1 MTTVNDEQKP
11 TETMKSKLLAFSAWT
26 MVISFVVALF
36 LQSTILMGVAGIAL
50 MVVVF
55 TSEPE
60 TESIYLG

>member
-1 MTTVNDEQKP
+1 MSIVNDEQKP
-11 TETMKSKLLAFSAWT
+11 TETMKSKVLAFAAWT